1 MAERVRERNRSSGE
15 KDQEGVAWRERGM
28 VGQILAQGTNVW
40 RGGEID
46 RGHGGATRHSLYP
59 IQCRLNSTGQF
70 YGVGLE
76 IRRSFEASRPRTEPS
91 SSPPRPGD
99 RLSPSASSP
108 TSGRRH
114 VRITCVAESTAACV
128 VSRGYNRE
136 SISRANCGGRVRAT
150 APSFHVGRR
159 AKVRR
164 GFPLIYALVDLLW
177 GRVRLK

>member
-1 MAERVRERNRSSGE
+1 MERKGNGRHRI
-15 KDQEGVAWRERGM
+15 
-28 VGQILAQGTNVW
+28 GQILAQGTNVW

-46 RGHGGATRHSLYP
+46 RGHDGATRHSLYP
-59 IQCRLNSTGQF
+59 IQCRLNSIGQF

-91 SSPPRPGD
+91 PFPASWRPTLTISVIADLRPPSRSNYLRG
-99 RLSPSASSP
+99 
-108 TSGRRH
+108 
-114 VRITCVAESTAACV
+114 ESTAACV